1 MQSVYSAMRAFFEQD
16 EWSFTPMD
24 DQPVLRMGFQGDNGA
39 FQCYAQAIEERGQFV
54 FYAFA
59 PFMVPPPQRMAVVE
73 YITRANYGLF
83 VGNFEMD
90 LSDGEVRFKTSVDVS
105 GTAMEPA
112 LFKTNV
118 VQNVLLMDR
127 YLGGLQAVSEGKL
140 SPAKAIEQ
148 VEGTDE

>member
-1 MQSVYSAMRAFFEQD
+1 MQSVYGAMRAFFEQD

-39 FQCYAQAIEERGQFV
+39 FSCFAQAIEERGQFV
-54 FYAFA
+54 FYSFA
-59 PFMVPPPQRMAVVE
+59 PFLVPEAQRLAVVE

-90 LSDGEVRFKTSVDVS
+90 LSDGEVRFKTSADVV
-105 GTAMEPA
+105 GTDMPPK
-112 LFKTNV
+112 LFTTNV

-140 SPAKAIEQ
+140 SPVEAIEQ
-148 VEGTDE
+148 VEGGDE

>member
-1 MQSVYSAMRAFFEQD
+1 MQSVYGAMRAFFEKD

-39 FQCYAQAIEERGQFV
+39 FSCFAQAIEERGQFV
-54 FYAFA
+54 FYSFA
-59 PFMVPPPQRMAVVE
+59 PFLVPEDLRDAAIE

-90 LSDGEVRFKTSVDVS
+90 LSDGEIRFKTSADVA
-105 GTAMEPA
+105 GTGMPPM

-127 YLGGLQAVSEGKL
+127 YLGGLQAVAEGKL
-140 SPAKAIEQ
+140 SAAEAIAQ
-148 VEGTDE
+148 VEDGDE